1 MNTMEQYTPHIIAI
15 PTGLEVLYTAQD
27 HRSECV
33 TCHQQTLLRKKQLSE
48 WSRDVIK
55 AIVDIFSGSV
65 TPAQIKNRLG
75 AISYS
80 NYTSLK
86 YWGIIEEKLV
96 GGENKWC
103 ITDIGK
109 RFYNGEIELPE
120 VLWVF
125 NDVPRFVPPEFY
137 GRWVTI
143 HDLQSQG
150 DISRQSVVAESIK
163 LDSTQ
168 QESFL

>member
-1 MNTMEQYTPHIIAI
+1 MSNIEQYTPYIIAI

-27 HRSECV
+27 HKSECV

-55 AIVDIFSGSV
+55 AIIESFNGSV
-65 TPAQIKNRLG
+65 TPAQIKNGLG

-86 YWGIIEEKLV
+86 YWEIIEERV
-96 GGENKWC
+96 IGGENKWC

-137 GRWVTI
+137 GEWITI
-143 HDLQSQG
+143 NDLRPQG